1 MLGWETH
8 SDKTLVREFVHL
20 DEDDLIELHEIK
32 DQKRLAFEIVDK
44 LPNAL
49 SDRKQRQIAK
59 TILGIGVIE
68 FCDLQDKK
76 ALEILRLQK

>member
-1 MLGWETH
+1 MLTWEER
-8 SDKTLVREFVHL
+8 SDKTLMREFVHL
-20 DEDDLIELHEIK
+20 DEDDLLELHEIK
-32 DQKRLAFEIVDK
+32 NRKRLAFEIVDK
-44 LPNAL
+44 LPNTL

-68 FCDLQDKK
+68 FCDLEDKK